1 MKKVISLMISILF
14 CCYTSAQDTNSEFD
28 SGDSPNQPLISLN
41 KGKYFKDV
49 NMIANM
55 RFALN
60 SNFTNSNFENSRFQM
75 NEFRLEISG
84 KVTDKIGFTFRDR
97 YSNNSSDPN
106 TTDGLKHSIDLANV
120 SYYVSPN
127 FSLTAGKMLSEWGSY
142 ELFLNPVYMYTYNDM
157 VQYGDFFLSGV
168 KASWD
173 VVPDQSLT
181 VQVVNSNSRSFEWRY
196 GDTPGV
202 EAARVP
208 LGGTFNWKGNFI
220 DNKFST
226 MWSYSIYN
234 LAKNQHW
241 NLLALGNQLKLPNLT
256 LQYDFKYSTEDL
268 DNTGVVSNILG
279 YNFAHRAKDVKY
291 MEHWVRA
298 EYFFAPKWSTTI
310 MGMTNS
316 NYWDGNPD
324 TSPDKTDR
332 IRTQWG
338 FTAAIEY
345 HIYQPYNVKLFA
357 AYVGRYNNFTDYAKT
372 HLDQSNY
379 NTGQILVGIISPL
392 VLF

>member
-1 MKKVISLMISILF
+1 MKKVILILISVLL
-14 CCYTSAQDTNSEFD
+14 CSYTFAQDTGLETESK
-28 SGDSPNQPLISLN
+28 DSPQPLISLN

-55 RFALN
+55 RFASN
-60 SNFTNSNFENSRFQM
+60 SNFTDSHFDNSKFQM

-84 KVTDKIGFTFRDR
+84 QVTDKISFVFRDR
-97 YSNNSSDPN
+97 YANNSSDPN
-106 TTDGLKHSIDLANV
+106 TTDRLNHSIDLANV
-120 SYYVSPN
+120 TYDVAPN

-168 KASWD
+168 KASWTAA
-173 VVPDQSLT
+173 PHQNFT
-181 VQVVNSNSRSFEWRY
+181 VQVVNSNSRSFDMRY
-196 GDTPGV
+196 GETPGV
-202 EAARVP
+202 EAARAP
-208 LGGTFNWKGNFI
+208 LGGTVNWKGDFA
-220 DNKFST
+220 DEKFST

-241 NLLALGNQLKLPNLT
+241 NLLALGNQFKMPNLT

-268 DNTGVVSNILG
+268 DNTGVISNLLG
-279 YNFAHRAKDVKY
+279 YNPAHRAQDVKY

-298 EYFFAPKWSTTI
+298 EYFFAPRWSTTI

-324 TSPDKTDR
+324 SDANDH

-338 FTAAIEY
+338 FTAALEY
-345 HIYQPYNVKLFA
+345 HIYKPYNVKLFA
-357 AYVGRYNNFTDYAKT
+357 AYVGRYNNFSDYAKNT
-372 HLDQSNY
+372 LNMSNN
-379 NTGQILVGIISPL
+379 NTAQVLIGIVSPL

>member
-1 MKKVISLMISILF
+1 MKKIILIIISVLL
-14 CCYTSAQDTNSEFD
+14 CNYTFAQDTSLGLESE
-28 SGDSPNQPLISLN
+28 DSPQPLISLN

-55 RFALN
+55 RFASN
-60 SNFTNSNFENSRFQM
+60 TNFTNSNFDNSKFQM

-84 KVTDKIGFTFRDR
+84 KITDKISFTFRDR
-97 YSNNSSDPN
+97 YANNSTDAN
-106 TTDGLKHSIDLANV
+106 TTDRLNHSIDLAHATFAIT
-120 SYYVSPN
+120 PD

-142 ELFLNPVYMYTYNDM
+142 ELFINPVYMYTYNDM
-157 VQYGDFFLSGV
+157 VQYGDFFLSGI
-168 KASWD
+168 KASWTA
-173 VVPDQSLT
+173 VPHQNFTL
-181 VQVVNSNSRSFEWRY
+181 QIVNSNTRSFEMRY
-196 GDTPGV
+196 GETPGI
-202 EAARVP
+202 EAARAP
-208 LGGTFNWKGNFI
+208 LGGTVNWKGDFA
-220 DNKFST
+220 DEKFST

-268 DNTGVVSNILG
+268 DNTGVISDILG
-279 YNFAHRAKDVKY
+279 YNFAHRAQDVKY

-298 EYFFAPKWSTTI
+298 EYFFAPRWSTTI

-324 TSPDKTDR
+324 ANADDH

-338 FTAAIEY
+338 FTAALEY
-345 HIYQPYNVKLFA
+345 HIYKPYNVKLFA
-357 AYVGRYNNFTDYAKT
+357 AYVGRYNNFSDYARNT
-372 HLDQSNY
+372 LNLSNN
-379 NTGQILVGIISPL
+379 NTGQLLIGIVSPL

>member
-1 MKKVISLMISILF
+1 MCF
-14 CCYTSAQDTNSEFD
+14 NTYAQNSNFE
-28 SGDSPNQPLISLN
+28 SESQNQPLIVIN

-55 RFALN
+55 RFASN
-60 SNFTNSNFENSRFQM
+60 SNFMDSHFLNSKFQM
-75 NEFRLEISG
+75 DEFRLEISG
-84 KVTDKIGFTFRDR
+84 QVTDKIGFTFRDR
-97 YSNNSSDPN
+97 YSNNSTDAN
-106 TTDGLKHSIDLANV
+106 TTDRLNHSIDLAHV
-120 SYYVSPN
+120 SYAVTPS

-142 ELFLNPVYMYTYNDM
+142 ELFINPVYMYTYNDM
-157 VQYGDFFLSGV
+157 VMYGDFFLSGV

-173 VVPDQSLT
+173 ATPTQNFTL
-181 VQVVNSNSRSFEWRY
+181 QVVNSNSRSFEMRY

-202 EAARVP
+202 EAARIPV
-208 LGGTFNWKGNFI
+208 GGTVNWKGDFADSHFN
-220 DNKFST
+220 T
-226 MWSYSIYN
+226 MWSYSMYN

-241 NLLALGNQLKLPNLT
+241 NLLALGNEFVTQNLT

-279 YNFAHRAKDVKY
+279 YNFAHRARDVKY

-298 EYFFAPKWSTTI
+298 EYFFAPRWSTTI

-316 NYWDGNPD
+316 NYWEGNPD
-324 TSPDKTDR
+324 NSSEKTDR

-338 FTAAIEY
+338 FTAALEY
-345 HIYQPYNVKLFA
+345 HIYKPYNVKLFA
-357 AYVGRYNNFTDYAKT
+357 AYIGRYNNYTDYARNQLK
-372 HLDQSNY
+372 LSNY
-379 NTGQILVGIISPL
+379 NTGQILIGIVSPL